1 MRETYDL
8 IVVGAGPGG
17 SLAAKTAAEKGFK
30 VIMLERGRRPGD
42 KNVGGELLTQDVF
55 HLFPWM
61 REGPVERPITRW
73 SFHFYHE
80 DGRLVEAGLSRSRPY
95 GYTVHRPAWDFW
107 VSKAAVEA
115 GAKLETARL
124 VEKVLFNGEG
134 FAVGVETS
142 RGEKFYGSV
151 VVGADGVNSVV
162 ARDSGLRG
170 KWPPESL
177 ALAVKHTYRLGE
189 KRVSERFT
197 RGGACE
203 VVVVLD
209 GRIPNG
215 YGWVFPSRR
224 NVAVGVGVTVDRP
237 EKPPAAYLKK
247 MLKLPPVQERIKG
260 GRLAERSAR
269 TLPVGAPAEKTFGDG
284 LLLVGDAAGFT
295 CPMEGAGYEAAAY
308 SGRLAAEVACEAL
321 GRGDVSAE
329 ALSSYEKRWRESW
342 IGVNL
347 DFGREIQKLIVEE
360 MGIERFNR
368 FLYGFLAS
376 ATKHGSFPGLSHR
389 EAFLKFVEENSE
401 LLAVLGG
408 KLLGFLKL

>member
-1 MRETYDL
+1 
-8 IVVGAGPGG
+8 
-17 SLAAKTAAEKGFK
+17 
-30 VIMLERGRRPGD
+30 
-42 KNVGGELLTQDVF
+42 
-55 HLFPWM
+55 M

-73 SFHFYHE
+73 SFQFYHE
-80 DGRLVEAGLSRSRPY
+80 DGRLVEAGLSRKQPY
-95 GYTVHRPAWDFW
+95 GYTVHRPAWDLW
-107 VSKAAVEA
+107 VSRAAVEA
-115 GAKLETARL
+115 GARLEAARL
-124 VEKVLFNGEG
+124 VERVLFDEGG

-177 ALAVKHTYRLGE
+177 ALAVKHIYRLGE
-189 KRVSERFT
+189 KQVSERFT

-203 VVVVLD
+203 VVVLLD
-209 GRIPNG
+209 SRIPNG
-215 YGWVFPSRR
+215 YGWVFPSKR
-224 NVAVGVGVTVDRP
+224 NVAVGVGGTIDRP
-237 EKPPAAYLKK
+237 ENPPDAYLEK
-247 MLKLPPVQERIKG
+247 MLKLPVVQERIKG
-260 GRLAERSAR
+260 GRLVERSAR
-269 TLPVGAPAEKTFGDG
+269 TLPVGKPAEKTFGNG

-308 SGRLAAEVACEAL
+308 SGKLAAEAACEAL
-321 GRGDVSAE
+321 SRGDVSAE
-329 ALSSYEKRWRESW
+329 ALASYEKRWRESW

-347 DFGREIQKLIVEE
+347 NFGREIQKLIIQE

-376 ATKHGSFPGLSHR
+376 AMKHGSYPGLSHS
-389 EAFLKFVEENSE
+389 EAFLKFMEENSE
-401 LLAVLGG
+401 LLTILGG